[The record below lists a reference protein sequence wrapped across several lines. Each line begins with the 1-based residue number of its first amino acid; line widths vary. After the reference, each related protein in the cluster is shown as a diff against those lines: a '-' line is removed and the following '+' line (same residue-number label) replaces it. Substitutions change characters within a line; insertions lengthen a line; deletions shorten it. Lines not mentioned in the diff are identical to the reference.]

1 MFQYE
6 HETEWVM
13 PEEYPDLTGRPE
25 IAIDLETYDPHLK
38 THGSGWATKQGHIIG
53 IAVAVPGMA
62 WYFPIRH
69 ENGAN
74 FDAGA
79 TLRWMKDVCSQPD
92 TTYVFH
98 NAMYD
103 VGWLRAEGIEIA
115 GRIVDTMV
123 AAPLIDENRFSYAL
137 NALGRDYLKETKS
150 ERTLTDAAKSMGLDP
165 KSEMYKLPAH
175 FVGAYAEQD
184 AALTLRLWHHFRG
197 IIHDDQLTT
206 VFDLE
211 TDVFPVILDMRTK
224 GVRVDLEKA
233 EQVKAFLMKE
243 EDEILSAV
251 NKEYGQDVNIWAAA
265 SVAKAFDA
273 AGLEYPRT
281 ATGQPSFTKNFLA
294 NHQHDLPKR
303 IVRARELNKARTT
316 FIDSI
321 TKFTHNGRIHADIH
335 PLRSDDGGTVTGRF
349 SYSSPNLQQLPSRDD
364 FISPLIRGLFL
375 PEEGEQ
381 WGSFD
386 YSSQE
391 PRIVVHYAS
400 LVHKHTLENGG
411 RYSMSGADVFAEKYN
426 KEPRLDFY
434 KSLADMAG
442 ISRSQAK
449 TCSLGIMYGM
459 GVNKLSEQLGLD
471 ITSGKALFNDFNNS
485 VPFVKELSNYTM
497 EVADKN
503 GRIRTLLGRKGRFDK
518 WEPKAFGVHKPL
530 PFDDALREYGHP
542 LKRAFTYKALNK
554 LIQGSA
560 ADQTKKAMVDLH
572 AAGLTPM
579 VQIHDELAVS
589 VKDEAEAR
597 QVMEIMQSCVQ
608 LEVPSVVDAEI
619 GPSWGEA
626 KLTIDKAFKKS

>member
-13 PEEYPDLTGRPE
+13 PEEFPDLTGAPE
-25 IAIDLETYDPHLK
+25 IAIDLETYDPNLK
-38 THGSGWATKQGHIIG
+38 TKGSGWATNDGHIIG
-53 IAVAVPGMA
+53 VAVAVPGLQ

-69 ENGAN
+69 ANGAN
-74 FDAGA
+74 FDAKA
-79 TLRWMKDVCSQPD
+79 TLRWLKDVCSQEN

-103 VGWLRAEGIEIA
+103 VGWMRAEGIEVK
-115 GRIVDTMV
+115 GRIVDTMI

-150 ERTLTDAAKSMGLDP
+150 ERVLTEAAKSMGLDP

-184 AALTLRLWHHFRG
+184 AALTLRLWHHLRG
-197 IIHDDQLTT
+197 IIHEQELLSI
-206 VFDLE
+206 FDLE
-211 TDVFPVILDMRTK
+211 SDVFRVILDMRTK

-233 EQVKAFLMKE
+233 EEVKQFLLKE
-243 EDEILSAV
+243 EMRLLSMIK
-251 NKEYGQDVNIWAAA
+251 KEYGTDVNVWAAA
-265 SVAKAFDA
+265 SVSKAFDS

-281 ATGQPSFTKNFLA
+281 AHGQPSFTKNFLA
-294 NHQHDLPKR
+294 NHQHGLPKM
-303 IVRARELNKARTT
+303 VVKVRELNKARTT

-321 TKFTHNGRIHADIH
+321 TRHCHNGRIHADIH
-335 PLRSDDGGTVTGRF
+335 QLRSDDGGTVTGRF
-349 SYSSPNLQQLPSRDD
+349 SYSNPNLQQLPSRDD

-391 PRIVVHYAS
+391 PRIVVHYAYII
-400 LVHKHTLENGG
+400 HKNYQMGKGSYPMH
-411 RYSMSGADVFAEKYN
+411 GADVFVERYR
-426 KEPRLDFY
+426 EDPRSDFHQ
-434 KSLADMAG
+434 LAADIVG
-442 ISRSQAK
+442 VSRKQAK
-449 TCSLGIMYGM
+449 TINLGLFYGM

-471 ITSGKALFNDFNNS
+471 LASGKDLFKQYHDA
-485 VPFVKELSNYTM
+485 VPFVRELSNYTM
-497 EVADKN
+497 ERSEKN
-503 GRIRTLLGRKGRFDK
+503 GCIRTLLGRKGRFDK
-518 WEPKAFGVHKPL
+518 WEPKSFGIHKPL
-530 PFDDALREYGHP
+530 PFDEALREYGHP

-560 ADQTKKAMVDLH
+560 ADQTKKAMVELH
-572 AAGLTPM
+572 KAGLTPM

-589 VKDEAEAR
+589 VKDAAEAR
-597 QVMEIMQSCVQ
+597 RVMEIMETCVE

-626 KLTIDKAFKKS
+626 KKTVEDAFNES